1 MKDTARRADH
11 QRKLRGPVRAGFA
24 MNEKRDVTNIQEIDI
39 QVYTVAVD
47 VGPVLWAVYCEI
59 CDENL
64 NEGTQD
70 EALVG
75 RLEAEH
81 HAFHLGLSVTEY
93 RLWRRKG
100 KGERK

>member
-1 MKDTARRADH
+1 
-11 QRKLRGPVRAGFA
+11 
-24 MNEKRDVTNIQEIDI
+24 MNEKHNVTNIQEIDI
-39 QVYTVAVD
+39 QVYTVVVD

-75 RLEAEH
+75 HLEEKH
-81 HAFHLGLSVTEY
+81 QAFHLGLSLTEY
-93 RLWRRKG
+93 RIRRRKG
-100 KGERK
+100 KQS

>member
-1 MKDTARRADH
+1 
-11 QRKLRGPVRAGFA
+11 
-24 MNEKRDVTNIQEIDI
+24 
-39 QVYTVAVD
+39 
-47 VGPVLWAVYCEI
+47 
-59 CDENL
+59 L